1 MNASDLLELELCIV
15 ESSHRVPRTEHTFC
29 SIAAMA
35 TPDPGPK
42 FPLILDGTPVW
53 QGQLC
58 GLAISSKN
66 YIGINTQLF
75 TNADNVENCVSKLF
89 CSLK

>member
-15 ESSHRVPRTEHTFC
+15 ESSHRVPRTEHKFC

-42 FPLILDGTPVW
+42 FPLILDGTPV
-53 QGQLC
+53 
-58 GLAISSKN
+58 
-66 YIGINTQLF
+66 
-75 TNADNVENCVSKLF
+75 
-89 CSLK
+89 